1 MRYKSASTLVLLLSV
16 PLLSGCKIDW
26 ADKLNA
32 RSQLD
37 SRFSSPYNF
46 QPFAI
51 SDSRPTFVSQKPMT
65 PLNKRANVY
74 CIVNKENF

>member
-32 RSQLD
+32 QSQLD
-37 SRFSSPYNF
+37 SRFFSPHNF

-65 PLNKRANVY
+65 PF
-74 CIVNKENF
+74 EQES